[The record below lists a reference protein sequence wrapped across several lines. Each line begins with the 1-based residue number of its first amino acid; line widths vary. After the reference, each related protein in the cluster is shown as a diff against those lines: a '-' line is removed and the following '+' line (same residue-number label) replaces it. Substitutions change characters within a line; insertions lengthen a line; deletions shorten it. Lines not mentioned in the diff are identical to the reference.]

1 MVLINAKNLCK
12 TYGNSGSAV
21 NAVRN
26 VSFEIEKGD
35 TVSIIGRS
43 GSGKSTLL
51 RLIGGLDFPTSGK
64 ITVDGAD
71 VGSLGEK
78 ELAEYRRKKVGFVFQ
93 NYNLLP
99 SLSVYD
105 NVVIPAVFDGVNPPK
120 ERVFEI
126 LGKLG
131 IKEKV
136 DFYPCELS
144 GGQQQRAA
152 IARALINSP
161 QIILADEPTGNLD
174 SASGKET
181 IEYLYGICRE
191 YGCTLVVVTHDM
203 KTASYSERVFVM
215 QDGGLLERTI

>member
-12 TYGNSGSAV
+12 TYGDSGSAV

>member
-12 TYGNSGSAV
+12 TYGDSGTAV

-131 IKEKV
+131 IKEKA

-144 GGQQQRAA
+144 GGQQQRVA

>member
-12 TYGNSGSAV
+12 TYGDSGSAV

-131 IKEKV
+131 IKEKA

>member
-1 MVLINAKNLCK
+1 MAQITAKNLCK
-12 TYGNSGSAV
+12 TYGDSGSAV
-21 NAVRN
+21 NAVKN

-120 ERVFEI
+120 ERVSEI

-131 IKEKV
+131 IKEKA

>member
-12 TYGNSGSAV
+12 TYGDSGSAV

-105 NVVIPAVFDGVNPPK
+105 NVVIPAVFDGANPPK

-131 IKEKV
+131 IKEKA

>member
-12 TYGNSGSAV
+12 TYGDSGTAV

-131 IKEKV
+131 IKEKA

-174 SASGKET
+174 SANGKET

>member
-12 TYGNSGSAV
+12 TYGDSGSAV

-51 RLIGGLDFPTSGK
+51 RLISGLDFPTSGK

>member
-120 ERVFEI
+120 ERVFEM

>member
-12 TYGNSGSAV
+12 TYGDSGTAV

-131 IKEKV
+131 IKEKA

>member
-12 TYGNSGSAV
+12 TYGDSGSAV

-105 NVVIPAVFDGVNPPK
+105 NVVIPAVFDGANPPK

-131 IKEKV
+131 IKEK
-136 DFYPCELS
+136 
-144 GGQQQRAA
+144 A
-152 IARALINSP
+152 
-161 QIILADEPTGNLD
+161 
-174 SASGKET
+174 
-181 IEYLYGICRE
+181 
-191 YGCTLVVVTHDM
+191 
-203 KTASYSERVFVM
+203 
-215 QDGGLLERTI
+215 

>member
-1 MVLINAKNLCK
+1 MILINAKNLCK
-12 TYGNSGSAV
+12 TYGDSDSAV

-131 IKEKV
+131 IKEKA
-136 DFYPCELS
+136 DFYPRELS
-144 GGQQQRAA
+144 GGQQQRTA

-181 IEYLYGICRE
+181 IEYLYGVCRE

-203 KTASYSERVFVM
+203 KTASYSDRVFVM

>member
-1 MVLINAKNLCK
+1 M
-12 TYGNSGSAV
+12 
-21 NAVRN
+21 
-26 VSFEIEKGD
+26 
-35 TVSIIGRS
+35 
-43 GSGKSTLL
+43 
-51 RLIGGLDFPTSGK
+51 
-64 ITVDGAD
+64 
-71 VGSLGEK
+71 
-78 ELAEYRRKKVGFVFQ
+78 
-93 NYNLLP
+93 P

-131 IKEKV
+131 IKEKA

>member
-12 TYGNSGSAV
+12 TYGDSGAAV

-131 IKEKV
+131 IKEKA

>member
-12 TYGNSGSAV
+12 TYGDSGTAV

-131 IKEKV
+131 IKEKA

-203 KTASYSERVFVM
+203 KTASYSEWVFVM

>member
-12 TYGNSGSAV
+12 TYGDSGTAV

-51 RLIGGLDFPTSGK
+51 RHIGGLDFPTSGK

-131 IKEKV
+131 IKEKA

>member
-12 TYGNSGSAV
+12 TYGDSGTAV

-51 RLIGGLDFPTSGK
+51 RLIGGLDFPTLGK

-131 IKEKV
+131 IKEKA